1 MKWNTGVMPA
11 AEYDA
16 MFAEVRRAYALS
28 DEPDSATTVIHDAGH
43 RVDNEAAFRWLS
55 VALEKRP

>member
-1 MKWNTGVMPA
+1 MPA

-43 RVDNEAAFRWLS
+43 RVDNEAAVRWLS

>member
-1 MKWNTGVMPA
+1 MTVNVTRCTANGESA
-11 AEYDA
+11 G
-16 MFAEVRRAYALS
+16 LS
-28 DEPDSATTVIHDAGH
+28 GRPDSATTIIHGAGH